1 MTSARNRK
9 NDRETK
15 KLHFISGQ
23 NFVRICVA
31 KSVCHG
37 QMSKEKIEGGRAS
50 GKVEGSV
57 EQG

>member
-1 MTSARNRK
+1 MTRARNKK

-15 KLHFISGQ
+15 KLHIISVQ
-23 NFVRICVA
+23 NFVGICVA

-37 QMSKEKIEGGRAS
+37 QVSKEKIEGSRAS
-50 GKVEGSV
+50 RKVEGSV